1 MDQHPLWCLPK
12 RASGTLPKQP
22 VHPASPILLTSTGPL
37 SGLDSEI
44 TPPSLRLQ
52 GKRGLIARLK
62 FESKTRRIN
71 RPITSNHSLDRTKL
85 VKATTCYPEGYFG
98 GNQLLSV
105 SMSLSP
111 LHPGPT
117 TDFHVRTMRGPPPG
131 FLPASTTPGVGQRF
145 SGLSPYALDAIS
157 PEADRS
163 VVRLGSL
170 RYPGISLAGPWGH
183 LHCALDLVRSK
194 TRIRA
199 ELLGPCFKTG
209 RSWSHN
215 SPLVGSCSSWLG
227 KSFPQLLTQ
236 SFPGPG
242 KVRPRAISSE
252 WAQDQSGSS
261 REVFPLATRTYP
273 DVELSLEK
281 LDTQPLTKSPGHHCH
296 HSPRES
302 TRRRHLKFALGAFAN
317 PSENQ
322 GAGLGSFL
330 GLGGHGPRVQDEDTS
345 PQLHSHNPPYPRGQP
360 LRLPDNTT
368 MFASFPFDFRS

>member
-12 RASGTLPKQP
+12 RTSGTLPKQP

-37 SGLDSEI
+37 SGLDSEV

-163 VVRLGSL
+163 VMRPRSL
-170 RYPGISLAGPWGH
+170 RYLRISLVGPWGH
-183 LHCALDLVRSK
+183 LHCAFDLGRSK
-194 TRIRA
+194 TCIRA

-215 SPLVGSCSSWLG
+215 SQLVGPCSSPLE
-227 KSFPQLLTQ
+227 KTLPQPHIQTFPE
-236 SFPGPG
+236 PGEA
-242 KVRPRAISSE
+242 RPKANSSE
-252 WAQDQSGSS
+252 WAQNQPESDQEESS
-261 REVFPLATRTYP
+261 LTAHTYP

-281 LDTQPLTKSPGHHCH
+281 LVHASLDGVSRAPL
-296 HSPRES
+296 
-302 TRRRHLKFALGAFAN
+302 
-317 PSENQ
+317 PS
-322 GAGLGSFL
+322 L
-330 GLGGHGPRVQDEDTS
+330 
-345 PQLHSHNPPYPRGQP
+345 PRGEHTALAP
-360 LRLPDNTT
+360 
-368 MFASFPFDFRS
+368 